1 MFEIFSESDIQEV
14 IDMNKLIVSYDNE
27 PHGVNYDEL
36 NEIFAQVNA
45 FNDIANR
52 RERIIKKTTYILAGI
67 SYRQPFIEGNRRTSF
82 YLTKN
87 FLGRN
92 GFTIRFYNSQ
102 EQDEFAD
109 LLQRT
114 AEVKFEDD
122 PTIYSEVEEYLRR
135 KIEDVKFDYL

>member
-52 RERIIKKTTYILAGI
+52 RERIIKKLPI
-67 SYRQPFIEGNRRTSF
+67 F
-82 YLTKN
+82 
-87 FLGRN
+87 
-92 GFTIRFYNSQ
+92 
-102 EQDEFAD
+102 
-109 LLQRT
+109 
-114 AEVKFEDD
+114 
-122 PTIYSEVEEYLRR
+122 
-135 KIEDVKFDYL
+135 